1 MLLGAFL
8 VLNFFLIWS
17 VPLIV
22 QGLLFHNTFVGS
34 ICRFIYAMLERNT
47 SSFFGIVYR
56 NKKHEE
62 YGITAFLVLLS
73 TICNFSLYIHGRIS
87 TFVYILGWVGIGGRC
102 MGGAYTFAHKEAHNP
117 LLYKYRVNIFENW
130 LGVFYGNVPNNF
142 STSHIYIH
150 HALDGAKGDTFYM
163 WDLPRNSPSA
173 FLVYAERVF
182 CHMCGLSPLLYFTKH
197 DMPRQRRKL
206 MHGLFIYWVIFPLI
220 LLQFKSVMLL
230 FVVWLQPLFAM
241 SVFLA
246 LINWAQHGFIELD
259 AKGTHDPLVNAT
271 TIVDGR
277 DDYFAENYH
286 WEHHYTHDQ
295 PVDPCS
301 TSRPATVFRNI
312 SIPELAVLMILDKFE
327 HLTNHT
333 DIDAELL
340 RRRAATTEFL
350 HVDGTNSDQHG
361 LDSKKSS

>member
-1 MLLGAFL
+1 M
-8 VLNFFLIWS
+8 
-17 VPLIV
+17 
-22 QGLLFHNTFVGS
+22 
-34 ICRFIYAMLERNT
+34 
-47 SSFFGIVYR
+47 
-56 NKKHEE
+56 
-62 YGITAFLVLLS
+62 
-73 TICNFSLYIHGRIS
+73 
-87 TFVYILGWVGIGGRC
+87 
-102 MGGAYTFAHKEAHNP
+102 
-117 LLYKYRVNIFENW
+117 
-130 LGVFYGNVPNNF
+130 FYGNVPNNF
-142 STSHIYIH
+142 STPHIYIH

-163 WDLPRNSPSA
+163 WTFPEIRPVHFCLRTCLLSHAGYHCCCILRNTT
-173 FLVYAERVF
+173 
-182 CHMCGLSPLLYFTKH
+182 CHDNEESLCTGCSFTGH
-197 DMPRQRRKL
+197 
-206 MHGLFIYWVIFPLI
+206 FPLI

-230 FVVWLQPLFAM
+230 FVVWLQPLAM

-327 HLTNHT
+327 
-333 DIDAELL
+333 
-340 RRRAATTEFL
+340 
-350 HVDGTNSDQHG
+350 
-361 LDSKKSS
+361 LDKSY